1 MEFKLTEKNPFG
13 QKPKQQRSIKNIY
26 RSMKQQNDNKKLNA
40 TEKNFKNYVNKISKK
55 DQSSSTARSVNKT
68 IGKIND
74 TLDSVEKL
82 IR

>member
-1 MEFKLTEKNPFG
+1 
-13 QKPKQQRSIKNIY
+13 
-26 RSMKQQNDNKKLNA
+26 MKQQNDNKKLNIN
-40 TEKNFKNYVNKISKK
+40 EKNFKNYVNKISKK
-55 DQSSSTARSVNKT
+55 DQSSSTTRSVNKT

>member
-40 TEKNFKNYVNKISKK
+40 PRRILKIM
-55 DQSSSTARSVNKT
+55 
-68 IGKIND
+68 
-74 TLDSVEKL
+74 
-82 IR
+82 